1 LNDHSALLHRAC
13 SYEKVIFAGNEQL
26 NIMKTKWFGI
36 GGLPLLAAAIM
47 LTTCSLKNENRTT
60 ERSNEDPEGISS
72 SRPVYQTPP
81 LPDSI
86 RFVGDA
92 VPLQRFDVRE
102 NLERELLVN
111 AYFHSQTIRLI
122 KLAPRFFSII
132 DPILKEEGIPADF
145 RYLAVAESGLN
156 PKAVSPAG
164 AVGMWQ
170 LISAAAKENGLEV
183 TSEVDERYHI
193 EKSTRAAS
201 RYLRNAFAKYQ
212 DWALVAASYN
222 AGLAGIDRHLA
233 RQKVASYYDLLL
245 AEETERY
252 VYRIMALKLIM
263 EDPAKYGFSVSEE
276 ELYPLWKTK
285 EVEVNGPVTDFA
297 DFAIS
302 HGITYKTLKYYNPWL
317 RDTKLTN
324 KVAKNYMVKIPTE

>member
-1 LNDHSALLHRAC
+1 
-13 SYEKVIFAGNEQL
+13 
-26 NIMKTKWFGI
+26 MKTKWFGI
-36 GGLPLLAAAIM
+36 AGFIMLAVTIM
-47 LTTCSLKNENRTT
+47 LTTCSLKNDNNST
-60 ERSNEDPEGISS
+60 ESEYDDPEGISLTK
-72 SRPVYQTPP
+72 PVYQTPP
-81 LPDSI
+81 VPDSI

-92 VPLQRFDVRE
+92 VPLDRFDVRE

-122 KLAPRFFSII
+122 KMAPRFFSII

-145 RYLAVAESGLN
+145 KYLAVAESGLN

-170 LISAAAKENGLEV
+170 LISSAAKENGLEV
-183 TSEVDERYHI
+183 NSEVDERYHI

-201 RYLRNAFAKYQ
+201 RYLRNAFARYQ

-222 AGLAGIDRHLA
+222 AGRAGIDRHMA

-252 VYRIMALKLIM
+252 VYRIMALKLIL

-285 EVEVNGPVTDFA
+285 DVEIKSPVEDFA

-302 HGITYKTLKYYNPWL
+302 HGINYKTLKYYNPWL
-317 RDTKLTN
+317 RDIKLTN
-324 KVAKNYMVKIPTE
+324 KDSKTYLVKIPSE

>member
-1 LNDHSALLHRAC
+1 MAS
-13 SYEKVIFAGNEQL
+13 SIEKYIFAGNEQL
-26 NIMKTKWFGI
+26 NVMKTKWFGI
-36 GGLPLLAAAIM
+36 VGLTLLASAIM
-47 LTTCSLKNENRTT
+47 LTTCGLKNENRTT
-60 ERSNEDPEGISS
+60 ENYFDDPEGIAAV
-72 SRPVYQTPP
+72 RPVYQSPP

-86 RFVGDA
+86 RFVDDA
-92 VPLQRFDVRE
+92 VPIDRFDVRE

-122 KLAPRFFSII
+122 KMAPRFFSII

-156 PKAVSPAG
+156 PKAVSPAS

-170 LISAAAKENGLEV
+170 LISSAAKENGLEV
-183 TSEVDERYHI
+183 NSEVDERYHI

-201 RYLRNAFAKYQ
+201 RYLRQAFAKYQ

-222 AGLAGIDRHLA
+222 AGLAGIDRQLA

-252 VYRIMALKLIM
+252 VYRIMALKLIL
-263 EDPAKYGFSVSEE
+263 EDPSKYGFSVNEE
-276 ELYPLWKTK
+276 EFYPLWKTRD
-285 EVEVNGPVTDFA
+285 VEINGPVADFA

-317 RDTKLTN
+317 RDNKLTN
-324 KVAKNYMVKIPTE
+324 KAAKSYLIKIPVE

>member
-1 LNDHSALLHRAC
+1 
-13 SYEKVIFAGNEQL
+13 
-26 NIMKTKWFGI
+26 MKTKWFGI
-36 GGLPLLAAAIM
+36 AGFIMLAVTIM
-47 LTTCSLKNENRTT
+47 LTTCSLKNDNNST
-60 ERSNEDPEGISS
+60 ESEYDDPEGISLTK
-72 SRPVYQTPP
+72 PVYQTPP

-92 VPLQRFDVRE
+92 VPLDRFDVRE

-122 KLAPRFFSII
+122 KMAPRFFSII

-145 RYLAVAESGLN
+145 KYLAVAESGLN

-164 AVGMWQ
+164 AVGIWQ
-170 LISAAAKENGLEV
+170 LISSAAKENGLEV
-183 TSEVDERYHI
+183 NSEVDERYHI

-201 RYLRNAFAKYQ
+201 RYLRNAFARYQ

-222 AGLAGIDRHLA
+222 AGRAGIDRHMA

-252 VYRIMALKLIM
+252 VYRIMALKLIL

-285 EVEVNGPVTDFA
+285 DVEIKSPVEDFA

-302 HGITYKTLKYYNPWL
+302 HGINYKTLKYYNPWL
-317 RDTKLTN
+317 RDIKLTN
-324 KVAKNYMVKIPTE
+324 KDSKTYLVKIPSE

>member
-1 LNDHSALLHRAC
+1 
-13 SYEKVIFAGNEQL
+13 
-26 NIMKTKWFGI
+26 MKTKWFGI
-36 GGLPLLAAAIM
+36 AGFIMLAVTIM
-47 LTTCSLKNENRTT
+47 LTTCSLKNDNNST
-60 ERSNEDPEGISS
+60 ESEYDDPEGISLTK
-72 SRPVYQTPP
+72 PVYQTPP
-81 LPDSI
+81 VPDSI

-92 VPLQRFDVRE
+92 VPLDRFDVRE

-122 KLAPRFFSII
+122 KMAPRFFSII

-145 RYLAVAESGLN
+145 KYLAVAESGLN

-164 AVGMWQ
+164 AVGIWQ
-170 LISAAAKENGLEV
+170 LISSAAKENGLEV
-183 TSEVDERYHI
+183 NSEVDERYHI

-201 RYLRNAFAKYQ
+201 RYLRNAFARYQ

-222 AGLAGIDRHLA
+222 AGRAGIDRHMA

-252 VYRIMALKLIM
+252 VYRIMALKLIL

-285 EVEVNGPVTDFA
+285 DVEIKSPVEDFA

-302 HGITYKTLKYYNPWL
+302 HGINYKTLKYYNPWL
-317 RDTKLTN
+317 RDIKLTN
-324 KVAKNYMVKIPTE
+324 KDSKTYLVKIPSE

>member
-1 LNDHSALLHRAC
+1 
-13 SYEKVIFAGNEQL
+13 
-26 NIMKTKWFGI
+26 MKTKWFGI
-36 GGLPLLAAAIM
+36 AGFIMLAVTIM
-47 LTTCSLKNENRTT
+47 LTTCSLKNDNNST
-60 ERSNEDPEGISS
+60 ESEYDDPEGISLTK
-72 SRPVYQTPP
+72 PVYQTPP
-81 LPDSI
+81 VPDSI

-92 VPLQRFDVRE
+92 VPLDRFDVRE

-122 KLAPRFFSII
+122 KMAPRFFSII

-145 RYLAVAESGLN
+145 KYLAVAESGLN

-170 LISAAAKENGLEV
+170 LISSAAKENGLEV
-183 TSEVDERYHI
+183 NSEVDERYHI

-222 AGLAGIDRHLA
+222 AGRAGIDRHMA

-252 VYRIMALKLIM
+252 VYRIMALKLIL
-263 EDPAKYGFSVSEE
+263 ENPLKYGFNVSEK

-285 EVEVNGPVTDFA
+285 DVEIKSPVEDFA

-302 HGITYKTLKYYNPWL
+302 HGINYKTLKYYNPWL
-317 RDTKLTN
+317 RDIKLTN
-324 KVAKNYMVKIPTE
+324 KDSKTYLVKIPSE

>member
-1 LNDHSALLHRAC
+1 
-13 SYEKVIFAGNEQL
+13 
-26 NIMKTKWFGI
+26 MKTKWFGI
-36 GGLPLLAAAIM
+36 AGFIMLAVTIM
-47 LTTCSLKNENRTT
+47 LTTCSLKNDNNST
-60 ERSNEDPEGISS
+60 ESEYDDPEGISLTK
-72 SRPVYQTPP
+72 PVYQTPP

-92 VPLQRFDVRE
+92 VPLDRFDVRE

-122 KLAPRFFSII
+122 KMAPRFFSII

-145 RYLAVAESGLN
+145 KYLAVAESGLN

-164 AVGMWQ
+164 AVGIWQ
-170 LISAAAKENGLEV
+170 LISSAAKENGLEV
-183 TSEVDERYHI
+183 NSEVDERYHI

-201 RYLRNAFAKYQ
+201 RYLRNAFARYQ

-222 AGLAGIDRHLA
+222 AGRAGIDRHMA

-252 VYRIMALKLIM
+252 VYRIMALKLIL

-285 EVEVNGPVTDFA
+285 DVEIKGAVEDFA

-302 HGITYKTLKYYNPWL
+302 HGINYKTLKYYNPWL
-317 RDTKLTN
+317 RDIKLTN
-324 KVAKNYMVKIPTE
+324 KDSKTYLVKIPSE

>member
-1 LNDHSALLHRAC
+1 
-13 SYEKVIFAGNEQL
+13 
-26 NIMKTKWFGI
+26 MKTKWFGI
-36 GGLPLLAAAIM
+36 AGFIMLAGTIM
-47 LTTCSLKNENRTT
+47 LTTCSLKNDNSSAES
-60 ERSNEDPEGISS
+60 EYDDPEGISLTK
-72 SRPVYQTPP
+72 PVYQTPP

-92 VPLQRFDVRE
+92 VPLDRFDVRE

-122 KLAPRFFSII
+122 KMAPRFFSII

-145 RYLAVAESGLN
+145 KYLAVAESGLN

-170 LISAAAKENGLEV
+170 LISSAAKENGLEV

-201 RYLRNAFAKYQ
+201 KYLRKAFAKYQ

-222 AGLAGIDRHLA
+222 AGFTGIDRQLA

-252 VYRIMALKLIM
+252 VYRIMALKLIL
-263 EDPAKYGFSVSEE
+263 ENPLKYGFNVSED
-276 ELYPLWKTK
+276 ELYPLWKTR
-285 EVEVNGPVTDFA
+285 EVEIKGPVSDFA

-317 RDTKLTN
+317 RDNKLTN
-324 KVAKNYMVKIPTE
+324 KDSRSYLVKIPFE

>member
-1 LNDHSALLHRAC
+1 
-13 SYEKVIFAGNEQL
+13 
-26 NIMKTKWFGI
+26 MKTKWYGI
-36 GGLPLLAAAIM
+36 AGLIMLAGTIM
-47 LTTCSLKNENRTT
+47 LTTCSLKNENRN
-60 ERSNEDPEGISS
+60 SNFEDPEEISTS
-72 SRPVYQTPP
+72 KPLYQAPP

-86 RFVGDA
+86 QFVGDA
-92 VPLQRFDVRE
+92 VPLDRFDVRE

-122 KLAPRFFSII
+122 KLAPRFFSMI

-156 PKAVSPAG
+156 PKAVSPAS
-164 AVGMWQ
+164 AVGLWQ
-170 LISAAAKENGLEV
+170 LISSAAKENGLEV

-201 RYLRNAFAKYQ
+201 KYLRKAFAKYQ
-212 DWALVAASYN
+212 DWSLVAASYN
-222 AGLAGIDRHLA
+222 AGFTGIDRQLA

-252 VYRIMALKLIM
+252 VYRIMALKLIL
-263 EDPAKYGFSVSEE
+263 ENPLEYGFNVSED
-276 ELYPLWKTK
+276 ELYPLWKTR
-285 EVEVNGPVTDFA
+285 EVEIKGPVADFA

-317 RDTKLTN
+317 RDNKLTN
-324 KVAKNYMVKIPTE
+324 KDSRSYLVKIPSE

>member
-1 LNDHSALLHRAC
+1 
-13 SYEKVIFAGNEQL
+13 
-26 NIMKTKWFGI
+26 MKTKWFGI
-36 GGLPLLAAAIM
+36 AGIIMLAVTIM
-47 LTTCSLKNENRTT
+47 LTTCSLKNENRN
-60 ERSNEDPEGISS
+60 SNFEDPEEISS
-72 SRPVYQTPP
+72 FRPVYQAPP

-86 RFVGDA
+86 QFVGDA
-92 VPLQRFDVRE
+92 VPLDRFDVRE

-122 KLAPRFFSII
+122 KLAPRFFSMI

-156 PKAVSPAG
+156 PKAVSPAS
-164 AVGMWQ
+164 AVGLWQ
-170 LISAAAKENGLEV
+170 LISSAAKENGLEV

-201 RYLRNAFAKYQ
+201 KYLRKAFAKYQ
-212 DWALVAASYN
+212 DWSLVAASYN
-222 AGLAGIDRHLA
+222 AGFTGIDRQLA

-252 VYRIMALKLIM
+252 VYRIMALKLIL
-263 EDPAKYGFSVSEE
+263 ENPLEYGFNVSED
-276 ELYPLWKTK
+276 ELYPLWKTR
-285 EVEVNGPVTDFA
+285 EVEIKGPVEDFA

-317 RDTKLTN
+317 RDNKLTN
-324 KVAKNYMVKIPTE
+324 KDSRSYLVKIPSE

>member
-1 LNDHSALLHRAC
+1 MGS
-13 SYEKVIFAGNEQL
+13 SIEKNIFAKNEKL
-26 NIMKTKWFGI
+26 NVMKTKWFGI
-36 GGLPLLAAAIM
+36 AGIIMLAGTIM
-47 LTTCSLKNENRTT
+47 LTTCSLKNENRN
-60 ERSNEDPEGISS
+60 SNFEDPEEIST
-72 SRPVYQTPP
+72 SRPVYQAPP

-86 RFVGDA
+86 QFVGDA
-92 VPLQRFDVRE
+92 VPLDRFDVRE

-122 KLAPRFFSII
+122 KLAPRFFSMI

-156 PKAVSPAG
+156 PKAVSPAS
-164 AVGMWQ
+164 AVGLWQ
-170 LISAAAKENGLEV
+170 LISSAAKENGLEV

-201 RYLRNAFAKYQ
+201 KYLRKAFAKYQ

-222 AGLAGIDRHLA
+222 AGFTGIDRQLV

-252 VYRIMALKLIM
+252 VYRIMALKLIL
-263 EDPAKYGFSVSEE
+263 ENPLKYGFNVSED
-276 ELYPLWKTK
+276 ELYPLWKTR
-285 EVEVNGPVTDFA
+285 EVEIKGPVEDFA

-317 RDTKLTN
+317 RDNKLTN
-324 KVAKNYMVKIPTE
+324 KDSRTYLVKIPSE

>member
-1 LNDHSALLHRAC
+1 MAS
-13 SYEKVIFAGNEQL
+13 SIEKYIFAGNEQL
-26 NIMKTKWFGI
+26 NVMKTKWFGI
-36 GGLPLLAAAIM
+36 VGLTLLASAIM
-47 LTTCSLKNENRTT
+47 LTTCGLKNENRTA
-60 ERSNEDPEGISS
+60 ENSFDDPEGIDTV
-72 SRPVYQTPP
+72 RPVYKTPP

-86 RFVGDA
+86 RFVDEA
-92 VPLQRFDVRE
+92 VPIDRFDVRE

-122 KLAPRFFSII
+122 KMAPRFFSII

-156 PKAVSPAG
+156 PKAVSPAS

-170 LISAAAKENGLEV
+170 LISSAAKENGLEV

-201 RYLRNAFAKYQ
+201 KYLRKAFAKYR

-252 VYRIMALKLIM
+252 VYRIMALKLIL

-285 EVEVNGPVTDFA
+285 EVEINGPVTDFA

-324 KVAKNYMVKIPTE
+324 KEAKSYLVKIPLE

>member
-1 LNDHSALLHRAC
+1 
-13 SYEKVIFAGNEQL
+13 
-26 NIMKTKWFGI
+26 MKTKWFGI
-36 GGLPLLAAAIM
+36 AGFIMLAVTIM
-47 LTTCSLKNENRTT
+47 LTTCSLKNDNNST
-60 ERSNEDPEGISS
+60 ESEYDDPEGISLTK
-72 SRPVYQTPP
+72 PVYQTPP
-81 LPDSI
+81 VPDSI

-92 VPLQRFDVRE
+92 VPLDRFDVRE

-122 KLAPRFFSII
+122 KMAPRFFSII

-145 RYLAVAESGLN
+145 KYLAVAESGLN

-164 AVGMWQ
+164 AVGIWQ
-170 LISAAAKENGLEV
+170 LISSAAKENGLEV
-183 TSEVDERYHI
+183 NSEVDERYHI

-201 RYLRNAFAKYQ
+201 RYLRNAFARYQ

-222 AGLAGIDRHLA
+222 AGLSGIDRHMA

-252 VYRIMALKLIM
+252 VYRIMALKLIL

-285 EVEVNGPVTDFA
+285 DVEIKSPVEDFA

-302 HGITYKTLKYYNPWL
+302 HGINYKTLKYYNPWL
-317 RDTKLTN
+317 RDIKLTN
-324 KVAKNYMVKIPTE
+324 KDSKTYLVKIPSE